1 MICLQTHTHTQIHIF
16 LHTSRHTVACVS
28 APDVVHAS
36 SRFSSLS
43 ILSLIWFP
51 LGKTSLGWWD
61 LICHSYFPLFFPL
74 PIVWLTYQLMA
85 WLGADKPANVAD
97 RLKNCLAEWWVTA
110 AEWMI
115 GGHYI
120 TGYVMLTKSFFY
132 LLHQEKLLTVIMPL
146 IELWSHQRSSFMP
159 LPCVTGFLLPSNV
172 SYWSV
177 LCRIVQLLWPMW
189 RIEY

>member
-1 MICLQTHTHTQIHIF
+1 MICLYRHTQIHIF
-16 LHTSRHTVACVS
+16 LQTLRHTHLRVS

-36 SRFSSLS
+36 SGFFSLS

-61 LICHSYFPLFFPL
+61 LICHSYFPLFFPPL

-115 GGHYI
+115 GGRYI
-120 TGYVMLTKSFFY
+120 TDCVRLMEPFFY
-132 LLHQEKLLTVIMPL
+132 LVNQGKLLTVIIPL
-146 IELWSHQRSSFMP
+146 IKLWSPQRSSFMP
-159 LPCVTGFLLPSNV
+159 FHCFTGFLLTSNV
-172 SYWSV
+172 I
-177 LCRIVQLLWPMW
+177 LKCFM
-189 RIEY
+189 